1 MEYWGTCLVGA
12 DGHGVCL
19 FLRWVGP
26 TGQMAFLISRRKI
39 SAPIRTQRAATT
51 VDAMMEEAEAMLPRS
66 LAADAVVI
74 NASG

>member
-1 MEYWGTCLVGA
+1 MKYRGTCLVSG

-19 FLRWVGP
+19 FLQFSSS
-26 TGQMAFLISRRKI
+26 TGQMAFLVSRRKI

-51 VDAMMEEAEAMLPRS
+51 VDAMMEVTDVMLPRS

-74 NASG
+74 RASG

>member
-1 MEYWGTCLVGA
+1 
-12 DGHGVCL
+12 
-19 FLRWVGP
+19 
-26 TGQMAFLISRRKI
+26 MAFLISRRKI
-39 SAPIRTQRAATT
+39 SAPIRTQRADTT